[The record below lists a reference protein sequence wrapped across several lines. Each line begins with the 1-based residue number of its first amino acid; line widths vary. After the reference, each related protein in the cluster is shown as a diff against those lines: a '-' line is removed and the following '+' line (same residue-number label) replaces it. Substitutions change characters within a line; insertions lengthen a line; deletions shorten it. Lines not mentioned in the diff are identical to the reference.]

1 MGSTL
6 ISTPPT
12 STTIHNNMNLKVLL
26 VFSVSAIL
34 AANAGVL
41 SREKRTLGL
50 VKYGAAQVAAHPVKA
65 AAAVLGAHVLRKF
78 LKGKNSAPAPVA
90 AEDKYDYWYES
101 IPGGDSE
108 PWVTVDT
115 AESPVNQGTNSGP
128 LLGAQ
133 GGVALGPLS
142 INAGISAGRR

>member
-6 ISTPPT
+6 IPSHLT
-12 STTIHNNMNLKVLL
+12 STTIHNNMNLKVFL

-41 SREKRTLGL
+41 NREKRTLGL
-50 VKYGAAQVAAHPVKA
+50 VKFGAAQVAAHPVKA

-90 AEDKYDYWYES
+90 AEENMITGMS
-101 IPGGDSE
+101 LFPG
-108 PWVTVDT
+108 VTL
-115 AESPVNQGTNSGP
+115 SHGP
-128 LLGAQ
+128 LWTLQ
-133 GGVALGPLS
+133 
-142 INAGISAGRR
+142 